1 MKLLPRHQ
9 APALALV
16 AVLVPVLAV
25 AATGVL
31 PSVGAVRHS
40 HPEGGRPGQVVI
52 RDITIRV
59 PHQDPVQAWLVAPS
73 GRTPRHSMAGILWL
87 HWLGQIHNDRSEYLS
102 EAVDL
107 AGKGV
112 VSILPQGHFPW
123 VPNPDGT
130 AGDVTLVRNQVA
142 AYRAALGR
150 LARDNAVDPDR
161 IAVVGHD
168 YGAMYGALVA
178 DRDRR
183 VSVLAMQA
191 PDSLWGNWFATY
203 WLGLEGQARADY
215 YALFAGLDPVDHVSR
230 LGSNVLYQWAGR
242 DVFVP
247 EEVRDAFTAANPQA
261 QSILYPNADH
271 QLTDR
276 AIVDLTAFLEARL
289 GLAD

>member
-1 MKLLPRHQ
+1 MKLFSRRRV
-9 APALALV
+9 PALALV
-16 AVLVPVLAV
+16 AILVPALAV
-25 AATGVL
+25 AVTGVL
-31 PSVGAVRHS
+31 PSAGAARHS
-40 HPEGGRPGQVVI
+40 QPDRGRPGQVSI
-52 RDITIRV
+52 IDITIRV

-73 GRTPRHSMAGILWL
+73 GNARRHTMAGVLWL
-87 HWLGQIHNDRSEYLS
+87 HWLGQIHNDRSEFLS

-107 AGKGV
+107 AGMGV
-112 VSILPQGHFPW
+112 VSILPQGYFPW
-123 VPNPDGT
+123 VPDPDGT

-142 AYRAALGR
+142 SYRAVLGR
-150 LARDNAVDPDR
+150 LAREGSVDPER

-168 YGAMYGALVA
+168 YGAMYGALLA
-178 DRDRR
+178 DRDHR

-230 LGSNVLYQWAGR
+230 LGSHVLFQWAGQ

-247 EEVRDAFTAANPQA
+247 EEVRTAFTAANPQA
-261 QSILYPNADH
+261 ESILYPNADH

-276 AIVDLTAFLEARL
+276 GIVDLVAFLEAQL
-289 GLAD
+289 GLGG

>member
-1 MKLLPRHQ
+1 MKLLSRRR

-16 AVLVPVLAV
+16 ATLVPVMAI
-25 AATGVL
+25 AATGAL
-31 PSVGAVRHS
+31 PSAGAARHS
-40 HPEGGRPGQVVI
+40 PPDRPGQVSI
-52 RDITIRV
+52 TDITIRV
-59 PHQDPVQAWLVAPS
+59 PHEDPVQAWLVAP
-73 GRTPRHSMAGILWL
+73 GGHARRHSMAGVLWL
-87 HWLGQIHNDRSEYLS
+87 HWLGQIHNDRSEFLS

-107 AGKGV
+107 AGQGV
-112 VSILPQGHFPW
+112 VSILPQGFFPW

-142 AYRAALGR
+142 AYQAVLNR
-150 LARDNAVDPDR
+150 LVRQSAVDPGR

-168 YGAMYGALVA
+168 YGAMYGALLA
-178 DRDRR
+178 DRDHR

-230 LGSNVLYQWAGR
+230 LGSHVFFQWAGR
-242 DVFVP
+242 DEFVP
-247 EEVRDAFTAANPQA
+247 EEVRNAFTAANAQA

-276 AIVDLTAFLEARL
+276 AIVDLTAFLQAQF
-289 GLAD
+289 GLSG